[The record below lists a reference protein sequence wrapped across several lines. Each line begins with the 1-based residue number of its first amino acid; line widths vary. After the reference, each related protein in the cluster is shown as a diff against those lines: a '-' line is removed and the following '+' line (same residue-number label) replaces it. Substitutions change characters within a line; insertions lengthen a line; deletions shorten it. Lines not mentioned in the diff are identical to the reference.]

1 MAPQY
6 IRIVAIP
13 SGEAPLWVREKWLGL
28 CLPVADDRG
37 SRKAYV
43 SGVLSGPRN
52 RFIAFAWR
60 FLGKLSRQSGY
71 AVYVRD
77 AVSELEKTAPD
88 AAAWWKNDGSRLQ
101 VPGRKFLFRASYCEL
116 TQPGWK
122 TSNQRLPVPPAISK
136 PPAGRAF
143 SGTTNPNAPGSSA
156 QLAPSLPLRSGAPP
170 CLGLV
175 WLALELEAS
184 HPPRATGTGSRQP
197 RRLEPGTLP
206 TIPEP
211 TYTGP
216 CTCGLLGIVQSSISI
231 RTPSTI

>member
-13 SGEAPLWVREKWLGL
+13 PGEAPLWVREKWLGL

-116 TQPGWK
+116 MQQSARFARPAGNFE
-122 TSNQRLPVPPAISK
+122 TST
-136 PPAGRAF
+136 GRAF

-197 RRLEPGTLP
+197 RRLEPAHFLQFQN
-206 TIPEP
+206 
-211 TYTGP
+211 
-216 CTCGLLGIVQSSISI
+216 LL
-231 RTPSTI
+231 TPDRAHADYWV